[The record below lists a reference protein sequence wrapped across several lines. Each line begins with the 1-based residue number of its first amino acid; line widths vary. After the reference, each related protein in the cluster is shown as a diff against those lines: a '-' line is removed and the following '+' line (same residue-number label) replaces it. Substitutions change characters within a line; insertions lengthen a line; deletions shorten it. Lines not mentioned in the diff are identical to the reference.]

1 MSHACDAHRL
11 SALYR
16 RSCAAVAG
24 GTCTAIVYKI
34 RSLLRN
40 PVARNGGRDSC
51 ARMSYESHFL
61 SFPRIGLD
69 QRGGQTKRGRPLSV
83 EDGLSQIE
91 TRNYEPGWGGSLP
104 ASSACFPFYAS
115 QLWRMVR

>member
-91 TRNYEPGWGGSLP
+91 TRNYNQAGVVHSLP
-104 ASSACFPFYAS
+104 VQLAFPFTPANS
-115 QLWRMVR
+115 GAW